1 MQTMKAVRWNPF
13 AELDEFL
20 GRRMS
25 DQGNGNN
32 GSGWQPPVDIRET
45 DKAYVFDLEVPA
57 VDPKDVAVSVRANV
71 LSVSG
76 ERSSDRDDSDGQVHR
91 RERRYGKFTRSFRL
105 PNDANDE
112 EVSATA
118 KDGVVTIGVAK
129 RKQAQARAI
138 EVQAA

>member
-1 MQTMKAVRWNPF
+1 MNVVRWNPF

-20 GRRMS
+20 GRRVG
-25 DQGNGNN
+25 DHAANGL
-32 GSGWQPPVDIRET
+32 GWHPAVDIRET

-57 VDPKDVAVSVRANV
+57 VSPKDITVSVRANV

-76 ERSSDRDDSDGQVHR
+76 ERSFVSDDGEGQVHR
-91 RERRYGKFTRSFRL
+91 RERRHGKFTRSFRL

-112 EVSATA
+112 EISAAA
-118 KDGVVTIGVAK
+118 KDGVITISVAK

-138 EVQAA
+138 EVEAA